1 MNIIITMAG
10 LGSRFRKAG
19 YYCPK
24 YMIEA
29 KGKTLF
35 DWSMDSLVGYNN
47 NVNRYVF
54 VVRAEDHAESFIRE
68 HCASYGIQDVKI
80 VELDYLTD
88 GQATTCM
95 LAIPHCNADEAIMVY
110 NIDTYVEPNEMRY
123 KDLSGDGHIPCFHA
137 DGNHWS
143 FTRLDD
149 KATSSAR
156 VGASSSMLLRSERR
170 YAFRI
175 TVRWELIIFHRPD
188 FTGSCMRN
196 FIPMTAKW
204 RRMRSISHHCI
215 IL

>member
-110 NIDTYVEPNEMRY
+110 NIDTYVEPNEMSIRIFLET
-123 KDLSGDGHIPCFHA
+123 DIFHA
-137 DGNHWS
+137 STQTGIIGVLLGWM
-143 FTRLDD
+143 TV
-149 KATSSAR
+149 A
-156 VGASSSMLLRSERR
+156 MLLRSERR